1 MNKLQENLLR
11 NLGLELEQEFEY
23 NGATFKFTY
32 LDDYLLLEF
41 RKNNEWVPSSDTLGY
56 MINRTEEIHPIK
68 NKSSVRMSKEL
79 EALQYL
85 YDSKILNYKADD
97 EYYLEQL
104 EVVKKELIEKQ
115 KQDRIVKAFE
125 IIKEKQVDVNL
136 FITIIPFNKS
146 IEKLAKTYNQ
156 CFVVKYNLTT
166 EETRLLKEVL
176 CDE

>member
-1 MNKLQENLLR
+1 
-11 NLGLELEQEFEY
+11 
-23 NGATFKFTY
+23 
-32 LDDYLLLEF
+32 
-41 RKNNEWVPSSDTLGY
+41 

-85 YDSKILNYKADD
+85 YNSKILNYKADD

-125 IIKEKQVDVNL
+125 IIKEIL
-136 FITIIPFNKS
+136 
-146 IEKLAKTYNQ
+146 
-156 CFVVKYNLTT
+156 
-166 EETRLLKEVL
+166 
-176 CDE
+176 

>member
-1 MNKLQENLLR
+1 
-11 NLGLELEQEFEY
+11 
-23 NGATFKFTY
+23 
-32 LDDYLLLEF
+32 
-41 RKNNEWVPSSDTLGY
+41 
-56 MINRTEEIHPIK
+56 
-68 NKSSVRMSKEL
+68 MSKEL

-85 YDSKILNYKADD
+85 YNSKILNYKDD

-156 CFVVKYNLTT
+156 YFIVKCNLTI
-166 EETRLLKEVL
+166 EETRLLKDVL